1 MLLLFATL
9 VSSAASINR
18 QRGCR
23 VGTPNPQFS
32 IHRSPLLSGGENPY
46 IGNRRQL
53 VVMASFQDQDF
64 LEDHDATLQTWNKVF
79 NAENYAEGKYAGSVH
94 DYFLAQ
100 SYGQFNLT
108 FDLVFVELPD
118 GLRKYRSTSS
128 HDEYSQYMVDDIVD
142 MLQTQN
148 IDWSLYDWD
157 GDAFVDQLL
166 IIYAGKG
173 MNAGGG
179 NNTIWPHQ
187 WELSSAGIS
196 LQLDGKK
203 IDRYACGSELNG
215 SGNLDGLGTIC
226 HEFGHAMG
234 LPDFYD
240 TDYADN
246 GQGRMQGFRN

>member
-1 MLLLFATL
+1 MLFATL

-100 SYGQFNLT
+100 
-108 FDLVFVELPD
+108 
-118 GLRKYRSTSS
+118 
-128 HDEYSQYMVDDIVD
+128 
-142 MLQTQN
+142 ML
-148 IDWSLYDWD
+148 
-157 GDAFVDQLL
+157 
-166 IIYAGKG
+166 
-173 MNAGGG
+173 
-179 NNTIWPHQ
+179 
-187 WELSSAGIS
+187 
-196 LQLDGKK
+196 
-203 IDRYACGSELNG
+203 LNG
-215 SGNLDGLGTIC
+215 NVQGFQQYLGAAQQYGGYRQMPLGYQDAMMCIQKQGNLPGSAYGNYVKRMMA
-226 HEFGHAMG
+226 GRR
-234 LPDFYD
+234 
-240 TDYADN
+240 
-246 GQGRMQGFRN
+246 GQ

>member
-1 MLLLFATL
+1 MSRMNKFLLL
-9 VSSAASINR
+9 VAAAVMAAIDVNAQTNQFTSLDEDLIHR
-18 QRGCR
+18 RSCR
-23 VGTPNPQFS
+23 VGTPNPHFAP
-32 IHRSPLLSGGENPY
+32 HRSPMLQNDENPY
-46 IGNRRQL
+46 IGDRHQL
-53 VVMASFQDQDF
+53 VVLASFQDRPFAEAPDSALTTWDRIF
-64 LEDHDATLQTWNKVF
+64 NTENFTEDQYV
-79 NAENYAEGKYAGSVH
+79 GSVR

-142 MLQTQN
+142 ALQTQN

-187 WELSSAGIS
+187 WWLS
-196 LQLDGKK
+196 QH
-203 IDRYACGSELNG
+203 LNLEV
-215 SGNLDGLGTIC
+215 NK
-226 HEFGHAMG
+226 EFM
-234 LPDFYD
+234 
-240 TDYADN
+240 
-246 GQGRMQGFRN
+246 M